1 MMRLW
6 HCPDFLTADVAV
18 FFQFQNSGA
27 YTVQTILATNGQPFQ
42 AVIPIVR
49 QERTYGTAV
58 PWLSGQPL
66 ILQVVSCS

>member
-1 MMRLW
+1 
-6 HCPDFLTADVAV
+6 V

-49 QERTYGTAV
+49 QGEHIGQQS
-58 PWLSGQPL
+58 LGFQGQPL
-66 ILQVVSCS
+66 ILQVVVAHNGVVDVFIDAEC